1 MFLEIWSVLWDI
13 FDSAFRNK
21 SQRKDKQQIETVLEQ
36 IQECNNNINTLKWIV
51 AVLALTVFVLFGI
64 VLMLYLQK

>member
-1 MFLEIWSVLWDI
+1 MFSEIWSVLWDI
-13 FDSAFRNK
+13 TDSVFRNK
-21 SQRKDKQQIETVLEQ
+21 DHRKNKQQMETVLEQ
-36 IQECNNNINTLKWIV
+36 VKECNNNINTLKWIV